1 MAVFYREESGT
12 LIQEKSLFV
21 ALRLPALPHL
31 TVSLVGAGGKTGA
44 MYRLADELA
53 AKGKRVVVT
62 TSTHIFL
69 PDDRNVV
76 VTGKADEAIA
86 AMKAGEVIVVGQ
98 MVEKQGLKSS
108 QTEPRKPWASTAPE
122 LRKLCGLPPSELGK
136 LSAAADILLI
146 EADGAK
152 RLPLKVPRTG
162 EPVIPP
168 ETDVVVACAGLDS
181 LGQTFEDACFRFETE
196 GGWVRA
202 GATKLTDVISPGDI
216 AEILTAE
223 RGARKGVGD
232 REYRI
237 LLNKADD
244 KERINQALAII
255 EKIHNIDKICSAVS
269 SFRI

>member
-1 MAVFYREESGT
+1 MAVFYREESGM
-12 LIQEKSLFV
+12 LIQEKSLFA
-21 ALRLPALPHL
+21 ALRLPVLPHL
-31 TVSLVGAGGKTGA
+31 TISLVGAGGKTST
-44 MYRLADELA
+44 MYQLADELA

-86 AMKAGEVIVVGQ
+86 AMKAGEVTVVGQ
-98 MVEKQGLKSS
+98 AAEKQGTKSQES
-108 QTEPRKPWASTAPE
+108 ETRKMQASTAPE
-122 LRKLCGLPPSELGK
+122 MRKLCGLPLPELRK
-136 LSAAADILLI
+136 LSVAADILLI

-162 EPVIPP
+162 EPVIPL
-168 ETDVVVACAGLDS
+168 ETDVVIACAGLDS
-181 LGQTFEDACFRFETE
+181 VGQTFEDACFRFETE

-202 GATKLTDVISPGDI
+202 GAAKLTDVIYPEDI
-216 AEILTAE
+216 AEILTDE
-223 RGARKGVGD
+223 RGARKDVGD

-244 KERINQALAII
+244 KERSDQALAII